1 LKRRIVTF
9 APEARDDLTRLGDWI
24 TERAGA
30 ELALNYIERL
40 MSYCTGFEIGSERGQ
55 RRDDLRP
62 SLRVVGF
69 ERRIAI
75 AFTVSL
81 TEVTILRF
89 YYGGQNW
96 DVSVPD

>member
-40 MSYCTGFEIGSERGQ
+40 MSY
-55 RRDDLRP
+55 
-62 SLRVVGF
+62 
-69 ERRIAI
+69 
-75 AFTVSL
+75 
-81 TEVTILRF
+81 
-89 YYGGQNW
+89 
-96 DVSVPD
+96 

>member
-1 LKRRIVTF
+1 MKRRIVTF

-62 SLRVVGF
+62 GLRVVGF

-75 AFTVSL
+75 TVSS
-81 TEVTILRF
+81 TEVTIPRF
-89 YYGGQNW
+89 YYGGRSW
-96 DVSVPD
+96 EVSAPD